1 MGNTGKIKDLLN
13 IICLA
18 DGEKINA
25 ELEQFIN
32 KYGQKSDEYIILGEN
47 FREFNGG
54 NFKIKGREK
63 RADYIFYII
72 VKRELEKNSYSC
84 YESVNIV
91 KQYEWFDSN
100 KFLNPDYIPDQ
111 RWHWIQYIMYKEIVN
126 GERKKESEFKKI
138 FYEETGKNYDDMNNH
153 VRGVKMDDSINRIRI
168 YCPEQLLWLAKAVE
182 VEKSIVDSAMACAEK
197 KINEIRNESPDA
209 KYSAEATKKMNKE
222 TCLWNIILEKI
233 DKTNN

>member
-1 MGNTGKIKDLLN
+1 M
-13 IICLA
+13 
-18 DGEKINA
+18 E
-25 ELEQFIN
+25 E
-32 KYGQKSDEYIILGEN
+32 
-47 FREFNGG
+47 
-54 NFKIKGREK
+54 
-63 RADYIFYII
+63 
-72 VKRELEKNSYSC
+72 
-84 YESVNIV
+84 
-91 KQYEWFDSN
+91 
-100 KFLNPDYIPDQ
+100 
-111 RWHWIQYIMYKEIVN
+111 
-126 GERKKESEFKKI
+126 ERRSPNLKKK

-182 VEKSIVDSAMACAEK
+182 VEKSILDSAMACAEK